1 MKKIYNVNSLPFFDK
16 EEIITRKYFKD
27 MLELNVEKIL
37 RNENQ
42 AWQFIEIE
50 APILTPVDKINSN
63 YTNEEV
69 WFQESKS
76 EDQKLV
82 LRPETTPS
90 SYEYAKMLLDSNQI
104 KTPFVVWQA
113 GKSYR
118 REVDQ
123 PSKHCRFKEFYQ
135 QEFQCFFTSDT
146 KNDYQEAALVPL
158 KQVVERL
165 LSLPTRIVESD
176 RLPSYSLKTMD
187 IEVDNG
193 DKWMEVCS
201 ISVRKDFDKKARF
214 QNKNKV
220 IEKDLFVLEIAF
232 GLDRLLYNYFNKKNL
247 K

>member
-1 MKKIYNVNSLPFFDK
+1 MKKVYKINSLPFFNK
-16 EEIITRKYFKD
+16 EEVITRKYFKD
-27 MLELNVEKIL
+27 MLELNIEKIL

-42 AWQFIEIE
+42 AWQFTEIE
-50 APILTPVDKINSN
+50 APILTPVDKINNN
-63 YTNEEV
+63 YINEDV

-76 EDQKLV
+76 EEQKLV

-104 KTPFVVWQA
+104 KPPFVVWQA
-113 GKSYR
+113 GKSFR
-118 REVDQ
+118 REIDQ

-146 KNDYQEAALVPL
+146 KNDYQEAVLEPL

-193 DKWMEVCS
+193 DKWMEICS
-201 ISVRKDFDKKARF
+201 ISIRKDFNKKAKF
-214 QNKNKV
+214 QNKNKL
-220 IEKDLFVLEIAF
+220 IEKDLLVLEIAF
-232 GLDRLLYNYFNKKNL
+232 GLDRLVYNYFSH
-247 K
+247 